1 MNEKWLFI
9 LDEEELR
16 KCMIAD
22 FILEGG
28 MDLTVKEKPQK
39 NVGLLFALEQE
50 QLVYWQRLK

>member
-1 MNEKWLFI
+1 
-9 LDEEELR
+9 
-16 KCMIAD
+16 MIAD

-28 MDLTVKEKPQK
+28 MDMTVKEKIQN